1 MTDPWRPATDGN
13 GSARP
18 PTLTDLPTPN
28 KRGRPRSAGPH
39 ACDRCHQQVAKIRL
53 HWPDGAICGACFTE
67 ATHTYG
73 TCPHCGQH
81 RMLPGRSAEREPLCR
96 DCAGITT
103 ALTCTRCHREAER
116 FRAGLCIRCALTD
129 DLTTVLVPG
138 DDLRLHRLIKVLTG
152 SQRPESVYTYMR
164 PGTRARTLLEAIGA
178 RELALTHEAFDR
190 LPRSNATE
198 HLRALLVHHRMM
210 DARGNETLARFEHWL
225 TTRIAALPDDGT
237 AHLIERFATWHHLER
252 IRAQAADPDADL
264 QASTHTAKQEITE
277 AGKFL
282 LWLRAHHHA
291 TADELQQ
298 LHIDDYLSAGPST
311 RKHIRAFIRWLNH
324 DQDHRTGALEV
335 PFRNAHSTPMIT
347 QTQRL
352 ELLRNCLEHRQV
364 TSSTRLAGLILLLWA
379 HPLNKIVLLRR
390 EHLTATPDGMLLTL
404 GTTPTAIPEALT
416 EVFWQHLQDPG
427 HQNTINTGTPWLFP
441 GTRAGRHLH
450 PNTLSGRLKVL
461 GIDAQRARNA
471 TLRDLTQEVDARTL
485 IDLLGYSPDIIAQH
499 AARSATPMSDY
510 IDLKRQQPR

>member
-73 TCPHCGQH
+73 TCPHCGEH

-116 FRAGLCIRCALTD
+116 FWAGLCIRCALTD

-138 DDLRLHRLIKVLTG
+138 DDLRLHRLIKVLTAT
-152 SQRPESVYTYMR
+152 QRPESVYTYMR

-190 LPRSNATE
+190 LPRSNAAE

-237 AHLIERFATWHHLER
+237 AHLIERFATEHHLER

-282 LWLRAHHHA
+282 IWLRAHHHA

-298 LHIDDYLSAGPST
+298 LHLDDYLSAGPST

-324 DQDHRTGALEV
+324 DQDHRTGALQV

-379 HPLNKIVLLRR
+379 HPLTRSSCYAGNTSRPPR
-390 EHLTATPDGMLLTL
+390 TACSSPSGPPRQPFPKPSPRCSGSTCRT
-404 GTTPTAIPEALT
+404 
-416 EVFWQHLQDPG
+416 
-427 HQNTINTGTPWLFP
+427 P
-441 GTRAGRHLH
+441 GTRTPSTPARRGCSPAPEQAGTCTRTPSPAGSKSSALT
-450 PNTLSGRLKVL
+450 PN
-461 GIDAQRARNA
+461 A
-471 TLRDLTQEVDARTL
+471 
-485 IDLLGYSPDIIAQH
+485 P
-499 AARSATPMSDY
+499 ATPPCATSP
-510 IDLKRQQPR
+510 KKSTHEP